1 MGNISHPNMAFSGK
15 FKLESSSNIPTAFA
29 ALGFPESDIKTFLD
43 PKNEIVYNVQDNGDG
58 SFEVA
63 STLSLMP
70 AWNTQNS
77 MKIGE
82 TKEFTTPFP
91 YTICINKKS
100 SNTYSQRMEMNGK
113 VLNTDQVYN
122 NYGMTVIGSIEGTD
136 IVFKEFYKRIT
147 PRISGYYVFESE
159 TNLAGLMKAL
169 GLDMDVSQMTGG
181 MAFRIEE
188 KGDVCEISEFFG
200 GDKKTYCV
208 KYDTEFDYERPDW
221 NVYEK
226 RINTKV
232 GPDSMKTVC
241 RNTKTGKIMEYTS
254 TFSDRGV
261 TFNSKAGGAE
271 STEFYK
277 RMADMEGSWKAVS
290 CSGAEAMADALGMT
304 GEVKK
309 AYVDT
314 RINEKH
320 CIERLPGGL
329 LQIKSDSQW
338 LKDGVLVIKTG
349 EEYTMDIPGMG
360 KITGIGYEG
369 CDSYTQASKI
379 MGKTV
384 SYNDKFSGN
393 FAVREA
399 MVDGCRSS
407 TEVTIYVRE

>member
-1 MGNISHPNMAFSGK
+1 MAISGK
-15 FKLESSSNIPTAFA
+15 FKLESSSNIPAAFA

-43 PKNEIVYNVQDNGDG
+43 PKNEIIYNVQDNGDG

-63 STLSLMP
+63 STLSMMP
-70 AWNTQNS
+70 SWNTQNS

-91 YTICINKKS
+91 YKVCINKKS
-100 SNTYSQRMEMNGK
+100 NNNYCQRMEMNGK
-113 VLNTDQVYN
+113 VLNTEQVYN
-122 NYGMTVIGSIEGTD
+122 NYGMSVLGSIEGTD
-136 IVFKEFYKRIT
+136 ITFKEYYKRIT

-159 TNLAGLMKAL
+159 TNLAGLMKAV
-169 GLDMDVSQMTGG
+169 GLDNMDIGQMTNG
-181 MAFRIEE
+181 MAFRIVE
-188 KGDVCEISEFFG
+188 KGDCCEITEYFG

-208 KYDTEFDYERPDW
+208 KYDQEFDYERPDW
-221 NVYEK
+221 NVFEK
-226 RINTKV
+226 RINTKI

-241 RNTKTGKIMEYTS
+241 RNVKTGKIMEYTS

-271 STEFYK
+271 SVEFYK
-277 RMADMEGSWKAVS
+277 RGADMEGSWKAVS
-290 CSGAEAMADALGMT
+290 CTGAEAFADALGMS
-304 GEVKK
+304 GDVKK
-309 AYVDT
+309 GYVDT

-320 CIERLPGGL
+320 CLERLPGGL
-329 LQIKSDSQW
+329 LQITSDSQW
-338 LKDGVLVIKTG
+338 LPGGVLLMKTG
-349 EEYTMDIPGMG
+349 EEYTLDIPGMG

-369 CDSYTQASKI
+369 CDSYTQASKM

-393 FAVREA
+393 FAIREA
-399 MVDGCRSS
+399 TVDGCKSS